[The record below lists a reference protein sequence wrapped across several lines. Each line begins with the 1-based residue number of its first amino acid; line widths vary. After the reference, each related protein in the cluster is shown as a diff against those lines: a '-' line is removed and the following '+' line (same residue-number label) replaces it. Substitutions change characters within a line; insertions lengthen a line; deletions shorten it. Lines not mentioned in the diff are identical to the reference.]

1 MAQLVTVV
9 CYALQQ
15 VVYGTVDSLVYVQV
29 MVMVVS
35 GDDCRCRDG
44 EQGCKI
50 TDRKHQTYT
59 VLLGVDQ
66 VWPLHAADKKHTLPS
81 IYGAWPVRSVNIRPP
96 NAAHHVVTTVDCV

>member
-1 MAQLVTVV
+1 MAKLSESRVEMAQLVTVV

-50 TDRKHQTYT
+50 ADRKHQTYT

-66 VWPLHAADKKHTLPS
+66 VWPLHAPNKKHATINLRRLACEIS
-81 IYGAWPVRSVNIRPP
+81 
-96 NAAHHVVTTVDCV
+96 